1 MESAGIGL
9 PQIFWRVDADRSNA
23 FFDVGRFVQF
33 FNVFFVQNYLL
44 RFPKTFDIL
53 ISERE
58 VSNMNITM
66 EQKIK
71 KFFDSEY
78 VGAKEY
84 INYFYGDDL
93 KLKSRSIGIE
103 MIIEKTICRLL
114 GVTQFVQG
122 LGVEYKEIAPIYDE
136 YREKLE
142 KLLESEGK

>member
-1 MESAGIGL
+1 
-9 PQIFWRVDADRSNA
+9 
-23 FFDVGRFVQF
+23 
-33 FNVFFVQNYLL
+33 
-44 RFPKTFDIL
+44 
-53 ISERE
+53 
-58 VSNMNITM
+58 MNITM

>member
-1 MESAGIGL
+1 MLTAAT
-9 PQIFWRVDADRSNA
+9 R
-23 FFDVGRFVQF
+23 FFDVGQFAQF
-33 FNVFFVQNYLL
+33 FNMFFVQNYLL
-44 RFPKTFDIL
+44 HFPKTFDIL

-58 VSNMNITM
+58 VSNMNIVM

-78 VGAKEY
+78 VDIKEY
-84 INYFYGDDL
+84 INYL
-93 KLKSRSIGIE
+93 KEDNDPFCPIE
-103 MIIEKTICRLL
+103 KVVDKTICRLL

-136 YREKLE
+136 YKEKLE

>member
-1 MESAGIGL
+1 MLTAAT
-9 PQIFWRVDADRSNA
+9 R
-23 FFDVGRFVQF
+23 FFDVGQFAQF
-33 FNVFFVQNYLL
+33 FDMFFVQNYLL
-44 RFPKTFDIL
+44 HFPKTFDIL

-58 VSNMNITM
+58 VSDMNITM

-84 INYFYGDDL
+84 LNYL
-93 KLKSRSIGIE
+93 KEDNDTRLRFCSTE

-136 YREKLE
+136 YKEKLE